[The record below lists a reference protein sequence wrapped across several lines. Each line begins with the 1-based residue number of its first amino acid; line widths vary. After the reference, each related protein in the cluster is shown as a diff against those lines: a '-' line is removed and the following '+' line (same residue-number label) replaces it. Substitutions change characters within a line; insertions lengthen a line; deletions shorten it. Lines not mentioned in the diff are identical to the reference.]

1 MKNKYHLL
9 ILSIICSSFLLVM
22 CGKDG
27 AVGPQGAAGDKGS
40 TGATGA
46 IGPAGPAGVNGKDG
60 SIIYSGNT
68 VPANTQG
75 IIGDFYLN
83 TATGLLY
90 GPKTSTGWG
99 TGVSLKGTNGA
110 TGATGAAG
118 STTLSGGG
126 LPATSLGKNGDY
138 YLDKTNYLLY
148 GPKTGSGWGLPVNL
162 RGPAGPQGPE
172 GNANVKVD
180 TFTVKTTEW
189 ATGTYYWLND
199 GVGGAIGTRSR
210 YFDRNNTLITADL
223 LNSGLVLVYFQ
234 SAKIYNTVQWQP
246 LPLAFTNGF
255 NGFAYNYAYE
265 TFIGKVRLHFYLS
278 KVFGAQPDI
287 DTFVMPTQKF
297 KIIVVSGTLI
307 NAIHTNHINLKNYH
321 DVSKFLGI
329 N

>member
-1 MKNKYHLL
+1 MKNKYRLL
-9 ILSIICSSFLLVM
+9 ILSIICLSFLLM
-22 CGKDG
+22 RCGKDG
-27 AVGPQGAAGDKGS
+27 AVGPQGTAGDKGL

-46 IGPAGPAGVNGKDG
+46 IGPAGPAGINGKDG

-68 VPANTQG
+68 VPASTKG
-75 IIGDFYLN
+75 VIGDFYLN

-99 TGVSLKGTNGA
+99 AGISLKGTNGA
-110 TGATGAAG
+110 TGATGTAG
-118 STTLSGGG
+118 SATLSGGG
-126 LPATSLGKNGDY
+126 LPASSLGKNGDY

-148 GPKTGSGWGLPVNL
+148 GPKTASGWGLAVNL

-180 TFTVKTTEW
+180 TFTVKTTDW
-189 ATGTYYWLND
+189 ATGALYWFNNGD
-199 GVGGAIGTRSR
+199 GGAIGYNSR

-234 SAKIYNTVQWQP
+234 SSKIFNTVQWQP
-246 LPLAFTNGF
+246 LPFTFTFITGF
-255 NGFAYNYAYE
+255 SQNYAYE
-265 TFIGKVRLHFYLS
+265 TFVGRVRLHFYMN
-278 KVFGAQPDI
+278 KVFADPPDI
-287 DTFVMPTQKF
+287 TTYIMPTQKF
-297 KIIVVSGTLI
+297 KIIAVSGTLI
-307 NAIHTNHINLKNYH
+307 NAIHTNHINLNNYH